1 MCYVCARKT
10 LDSLKNDP
18 NFPEN
23 EAERKTAVQ
32 LEALGHRDYYVDVLT
47 ALACIFAASDS
58 AYASL
63 LNVVQRMR
71 QQMGPLAG
79 YVEVENNDFDEV
91 DRVENRPKPNEA
103 TDKSIDKDSKDVL
116 LLSPGSKRTDN

>member
-18 NFPEN
+18 RFPEN
-23 EAERKTAVQ
+23 DAEKRTAAK
-32 LEALGHRDYYVDVLT
+32 LEALGNRDTYVDTLN

-58 AYASL
+58 AYGSL
-63 LNVVQRMR
+63 LQVVQNMR
-71 QQMGPLAG
+71 RQMGPLAG

-103 TDKSIDKDSKDVL
+103 TDVSKSIDKDGP